1 MADITLRRMT
11 LADAPAVHA
20 IEAATF
26 AIPWSLQSFEE
37 EMTRNACAR
46 YLVAQ
51 TPAGDIIGFAGVWV
65 VIDEGHITNIAVRE
79 DYRGQGIGRQ
89 LTAGLM
95 QYAANL
101 GVTYMTLKV
110 RRSNETAQNLYR
122 SLGFIQ
128 VGVRKKYMLY
138 DNKAGTEM
146 SAEESL
152 NQLRIQVGDIGYEM
166 VSDRGDYRK
175 KTPTL

>member
-11 LADAPAVHA
+11 LADAPAVYA

-46 YLVAQ
+46 YIVAEE
-51 TPAGDIIGFAGVWV
+51 AGAVLGYAGAWL
-65 VIDEGHITNIAVRE
+65 ILDEGHITNVAVTKSR
-79 DYRGQGIGRQ
+79 RGEGIGEALMR
-89 LTAGLM
+89 ALM

-101 GVTYMTLKV
+101 GVTYMTLEV

-128 VGVRKKYMLY
+128 VGVRKKYY
-138 DNKAGTEM
+138 EDNGEDALFMVCDHMPPAQEDF
-146 SAEESL
+146 EEPETV
-152 NQLRIQVGDIGYEM
+152 RE
-166 VSDRGDYRK
+166 
-175 KTPTL
+175 

>member
-11 LADAPAVHA
+11 LADASAVHA

-51 TPAGDIIGFAGVWV
+51 TPTGDIIGFAGVWV

-79 DYRGQGIGRQ
+79 DMRGNGYGEKITR
-89 LTAGLM
+89 ALM
-95 QYAANL
+95 QAAANEGCL
-101 GVTYMTLKV
+101 WMDLEV
-110 RRSNETAQNLYR
+110 RRSNLRAQSLYR
-122 SLGFIQ
+122 KVGFID
-128 VGVRKKYMLY
+128 VG
-138 DNKAGTEM
+138 
-146 SAEESL
+146 
-152 NQLRIQVGDIGYEM
+152 
-166 VSDRGDYRK
+166 YRK
-175 KTPTL
+175 RYYEDNQEDALLMVCERLPAPQEEQANA

>member
-37 EMTRNACAR
+37 EMTRN
-46 YLVAQ
+46 L
-51 TPAGDIIGFAGVWV
+51 
-65 VIDEGHITNIAVRE
+65 
-79 DYRGQGIGRQ
+79 

-101 GVTYMTLKV
+101 GVTYMTLEV
-110 RRSNETAQNLYR
+110 RRSNETAQSLYR

-128 VGVRKKYMLY
+128 VGVRKKYY
-138 DNKAGTEM
+138 EDNGEDALFMVCDHMPPAQEDF
-146 SAEESL
+146 EEPETV
-152 NQLRIQVGDIGYEM
+152 RE
-166 VSDRGDYRK
+166 
-175 KTPTL
+175 

>member
-51 TPAGDIIGFAGVWV
+51 TPTGDIIGFAGVWV
-65 VIDEGHITNIAVRE
+65 VSEYLPVRYPGTGDLFAAV
-79 DYRGQGIGRQ
+79 

-101 GVTYMTLKV
+101 GVTYMTLEV
-110 RRSNETAQNLYR
+110 RRSNETAQSLYR

-128 VGVRKKYMLY
+128 VGVRKKYY
-138 DNKAGTEM
+138 EDNGEDALFMVCDHMPPAQEDF
-146 SAEESL
+146 EEPETV
-152 NQLRIQVGDIGYEM
+152 RE
-166 VSDRGDYRK
+166 
-175 KTPTL
+175 